1 MVNTAAAAAID
12 HHRGTHRAMPNAAWL
27 NPTLLAALAFAAL
40 VFAVVALLC
49 GLIGWRAAAQ
59 ARRAA
64 QAASDAAA
72 ATRDGMLSAN
82 MTAMLDEYRSP
93 AMKQALEIVA
103 RGAREEGRAFA
114 AKFAARELGDAFWP
128 VADNARRLIY
138 WHYRKCFELAQA
150 KLLPESFMTGFIQSS
165 GGYGLFVHVVAPM
178 AADTVTGASRE
189 SWIARMEERWP
200 PAAAPAAL
208 FKQPLAA

>member
-1 MVNTAAAAAID
+1 MVKATASAAID
-12 HHRGTHRAMPNAAWL
+12 QHEGPVTAMPDAAWL
-27 NPTLLAALAFAAL
+27 NPALLAALAL
-40 VFAVVALLC
+40 AVVALTC
-49 GLIGWRAAAQ
+49 GLIGWRAAAH

-64 QAASDAAA
+64 QAAANAAA

-82 MTAMLDEYRSP
+82 MSAILDEYRSP

-178 AADTVTGASRE
+178 AADSVTGASRE
-189 SWIARMEERWP
+189 AWIARMEQHWP
-200 PAAAPAAL
+200 PTAEPAAL

>member
-1 MVNTAAAAAID
+1 MPDIVW
-12 HHRGTHRAMPNAAWL
+12 PNAIL
-27 NPTLLAALAFAAL
+27 PAAL
-40 VFAVVALLC
+40 VLAVLALLT
-49 GLIGWRAAAQ
+49 GLAAWRAAAQ
-59 ARRAA
+59 SRRAA
-64 QAASDAAA
+64 RAAADAAA

-82 MTAMLDEYRSP
+82 MGALLDEYRSP

-114 AKFAARELGDAFWP
+114 VKFAARELGDTIWP
-128 VADNARRLIY
+128 VAENARRLIY

-150 KLLPESFMTGFIQSS
+150 QLLPASFMTGFVQPS

-178 AADTVTGASRE
+178 AADGITGASRE
-189 SWIARMEERWP
+189 SWIARMVERWP
-200 PAAAPAAL
+200 PAAEPAAL

>member
-1 MVNTAAAAAID
+1 MVKATASAAID
-12 HHRGTHRAMPNAAWL
+12 QHEGPVTAMPDAAWL
-27 NPTLLAALAFAAL
+27 NPALLAALAL
-40 VFAVVALLC
+40 AVVALTC
-49 GLIGWRAAAQ
+49 GLIGWRAAAH

-64 QAASDAAA
+64 QAAANAAA

-200 PAAAPAAL
+200 PAAAPTAL